1 MRPNSPFQ
9 MCVQL
14 QLVWNLANLVT
25 AINTKN
31 PNQSLIFGSA
41 NFRI

>member
-14 QLVWNLANLVT
+14 QLVWNLANLVI
-25 AINTKN
+25 AINTKK
-31 PNQSLIFGSA
+31 PIKFPISASA